1 MSRPKIVID
10 AHIPFIKGALE
21 PFAEVVYL
29 PGREI
34 GAGDVRDADALVVRT
49 RTRCDRAL
57 LEGSSV
63 KFIATATIGYDHID
77 TAWCEANGISW
88 TNAPGCNSSSVE
100 QYMVSAL
107 LHLVRHHR
115 LEPGGATL
123 GIIGVGHVGRKVR
136 RAAEALGMKVLCN
149 DPPRERAEGPGDFT
163 GLEELL
169 RRSDI
174 VTLHVPLVREGIDK
188 TRGMADRE
196 FLETMQKGA
205 WLINTSRGEVVED
218 EALKSALANGRLSGA
233 VLDVY
238 NNEPAPDPGLL
249 KEATITTPHIAGYS
263 TDGKAN
269 GTKMSVR
276 AVSDFFGL
284 GAGDWEPENIPVPGE
299 PVIHA
304 DGEEADSA
312 GFMAAIYNHTYDI
325 AVDDKA
331 LREQP
336 GRFESLRGEYRTRR
350 EPPAYAVRLYN
361 DDGVYRRL
369 LEQLGFQVLGGFCM

>member
-10 AHIPFIKGALE
+10 AHIPFIRGGLE
-21 PFAEVVYL
+21 PFAEVAYL

-34 GAGDVRDADALVVRT
+34 GAEDVKDADALVVRT

-77 TAWCEANGISW
+77 TAWCEAHGISW

-107 LHLVRHHR
+107 LYLVSHHR
-115 LEPGGATL
+115 LELGGATL

-136 RAAEALGMKVLCN
+136 RVAEALGMKVLCN
-149 DPPRERAEGPGDFT
+149 DPPRERNEGPGDFT

-169 RRSDI
+169 RRSDL
-174 VTLHVPLVREGIDK
+174 VTLHVPLLREGPDQ
-188 TRGMADRE
+188 TLGMADRE
-196 FLETMQKGA
+196 FLEMMQKGA

-218 EALKSALANGRLSGA
+218 EALKNALANGRLSGA

-249 KEATITTPHIAGYS
+249 KEATIATPHIAGYS

-269 GTKMSVR
+269 GTRMSVR

-284 GAGDWEPENIPVPGE
+284 HAGDWEPENIPAPGE

-304 DGEEADSA
+304 DGAESDSA
-312 GFMAAIYNHTYDI
+312 GFVAEVYNHTYNI
-325 AVDDKA
+325 ALDDRA

-336 GRFESLRGEYRTRR
+336 GSFETMRGEYRTRR
-350 EPPAYAVRLYN
+350 EPPAYTVRLYN

-369 LEQLGFQVLGGFCM
+369 LEQLGFQVLGDFCM

>member
-49 RTRCDRAL
+49 RTRCDRRL
-57 LEGSSV
+57 LEGSRV
-63 KFIATATIGYDHID
+63 KCIATATIGYDHID
-77 TAWCEANGISW
+77 TAWCAANGISW
-88 TNAPGCNSSSVE
+88 TNAPGCNASSVE

-107 LHLVRHHR
+107 LHLARHHR
-115 LEPGGATL
+115 VELGGSVL

-136 RAAEALGMKVLCN
+136 RVAEALGMKVLCN
-149 DPPRERAEGPGDFT
+149 DPPREREEGPADFT

-174 VTLHVPLVREGIDK
+174 VTLHVPLIREGPDK
-188 TRGMADRE
+188 TPGMANRE

-205 WLINTSRGEVVED
+205 WLINTSRGEVVDD
-218 EALKSALANGRLSGA
+218 EALKSGLANGRLSGA

-238 NNEPAPDPGLL
+238 NNEPDPDPGLL
-249 KEATITTPHIAGYS
+249 KLATITTPHIAGYS

-269 GTKMSVR
+269 GTQMSVR
-276 AVSDFFGL
+276 AVSDFFGWD
-284 GAGDWEPENIPVPGE
+284 AGDWEPDNIPVPGE

-304 DGEEADSA
+304 DGADHDSA
-312 GFMAAIYNHTYDI
+312 GFLAEVYKHTYDI
-325 AVDDKA
+325 TVDDEA

-336 GRFESLRGEYRTRR
+336 GRFEALRGEYRTRR

-361 DDGVYRRL
+361 DDGVYRGL
-369 LEQLGFQVLGGFCM
+369 LEQLRFQVLGDFCL